1 MNEPREKGMKIGLID
16 YGMGNIQS
24 VINGFNAVE
33 AEVKMVSNPDLLTEV
48 DAVVL
53 PGVGAFGDAIKNLR
67 KLGFD
72 HALREHVLE
81 GGKPLLGICLGLQLL
96 ANSSC
101 EHGKHEGLGWIPGEV
116 KRLTNGGDGSIRVPH
131 IGWNDVEVTND
142 QGLYQGMSRTPVF
155 YFVHSYAFRP
165 DDQSVISGY
174 CCHGDE
180 FVASVEYKN
189 IIATQYHP
197 EKSQKDGL
205 KVLSNWCRMIE
216 KC

>member
-1 MNEPREKGMKIGLID
+1 MKIGLID

-24 VINGFNAVE
+24 VINGFEAVK
-33 AEVKMVSNPDLLTEV
+33 AELKVVCGPDELSDV

-53 PGVGAFGDAIKNLR
+53 PGVGAFGDGIKNLR
-67 KLGFD
+67 ARGFD
-72 HALREHVLE
+72 SALREHVLE
-81 GGKPLLGICLGLQLL
+81 DGKPLLGICLGLQLL
-96 ANSSC
+96 ASSSS

-116 KRLTNGGDGSIRVPH
+116 QRLTNSGDSSIRIPH
-131 IGWNDVEVTND
+131 IGWNDVEVIND
-142 QGLYQGMSRTPVF
+142 QGLYEGMSRAPIF

-165 DDQSVISGY
+165 EDQSVVSGY

-180 FVASVEYKN
+180 FAASVEHKN
-189 IIATQYHP
+189 IMATQYHP

-205 KVLSNWCRMIE
+205 KVLSNWCRIIE

>member
-1 MNEPREKGMKIGLID
+1 MIGLID

-24 VINGFNAVE
+24 VINGFKAVK
-33 AEVKMVSNPDLLTEV
+33 AELEVVSSPADLSEV

-53 PGVGAFGDAIKNLR
+53 PGVGAFGDGMKNLR

-81 GGKPLLGICLGLQLL
+81 GGKPMLGICLGMQLL
-96 ANSSC
+96 ASNST

-116 KRLTNGGDGSIRVPH
+116 QRLKNPGDGSIRIPH
-131 IGWNDVEVTND
+131 IGWNDVEVKKD
-142 QGLYQGMSRTPVF
+142 QGLYKGMPHTPTF
-155 YFVHSYAFRP
+155 YFVHSYVFKP
-165 DDQSVISGY
+165 EDQDVVSGY

-189 IIATQYHP
+189 IMATQYHP

-205 KVLSNWCRMIE
+205 KILTNWFRMIE